1 MKGNKQNNHH
11 KKMLRDFKIKFI
23 ISLILTVPILLL
35 SPTIQ
40 SWIGYEFKFTSYEYI
55 LFGLASFIFIYGGS
69 PFFKGMYDEF
79 KDKSPGMMTLI
90 AVAISVAYFYSSAVV
105 FGLEGRFFFWELVTL
120 IDIMLLGHWIEMRS
134 VMGASRALEELVK
147 ILPTEAHLK
156 ENGKIKDISVE
167 ELNINDEVL
176 VKPGEKVPIDGI
188 VIDGETNVNESMIT
202 GESKPVSKKKGD
214 EVIGGAINGEGAIT
228 VQVNKTGK
236 DTYLNQVIEM
246 VSEAQESKSR
256 SQDMANKAAFLLT
269 IISISVG
276 ILTFFIWIF
285 INQDIS
291 FAVERTATVMVITC
305 PHALGLAIPLVI
317 ARSTALAATSGLLI
331 RERTAFEKARD
342 LEAIVFDKTG
352 TLTLGEFGV
361 TDIIE
366 LNKYPKEEI
375 LSIAATLESNSEHPI
390 ATGIIKS
397 AKKKGIEKKEIKNFK
412 AIPGKGV
419 KGRIGQK
426 EFMIVS
432 PGYVEENNLEF
443 DKEKVDHIKKEAKTI
458 VFLLEE
464 KKIIGALALAD
475 IIREESKEAINRL
488 KKMGLRCM
496 MLTGDNEYVAKWVAD
511 ELGLDDY
518 IAEVL
523 PDEKAHEIENI
534 KKNYNIAMVGDGVN
548 DAPAL
553 VTADVGIAIG
563 AGTDVAIESADI
575 ILVKNDPRNV
585 ADILELSKKTYSKM
599 KQNLIWAT
607 GYNAIAIPLA
617 VGILYPIGFILPPAI
632 GAIIMSLSTV
642 IVAINARLLKV
653 V

>member
-1 MKGNKQNNHH
+1 MKGNDNHH
-11 KKMLRDFKIKFI
+11 KKMLRNFKIKFL
-23 ISLILTVPILLL
+23 ISLILTIPILIL

-40 SWIGYEFKFTSYEYI
+40 LWIDYELKFLGYEYV
-55 LFGLASFIFIYGGS
+55 LFGLASLIFFYGGL
-69 PFFKGMYDEF
+69 PFFKGMFNEF

-90 AVAISVAYFYSSAVV
+90 SVAISVAYFYSSAVI

-120 IDIMLLGHWIEMRS
+120 IDVMLLGHWIEMRS
-134 VMGASRALEELVK
+134 VIGASRALEELVK
-147 ILPTEAHLK
+147 IIPTEAHLK
-156 ENGKIKDISVE
+156 KDGKTIEVSVE
-167 ELNINDEVL
+167 ELNIDDKVL
-176 VKPGEKVPIDGI
+176 VKPGEKVPVDGV
-188 VIDGETNVNESMIT
+188 VIDGKTSVNESMIT
-202 GESKPVSKKKGD
+202 GESKPISKEKGD
-214 EVIGGAINGEGAIT
+214 EVIGGAINGEGSIT
-228 VQVNKTGK
+228 VRVNKTGK
-236 DTYLNQVIEM
+236 DTYLNQVVQM
-246 VSEAQESKSR
+246 VSEAQESESR
-256 SQDMANKAAFLLT
+256 SQDLANKAAFLLT

-276 ILTFFIWIF
+276 IFTFIIWIY

-331 RERTAFEKARD
+331 RERQAFEKARN
-342 LEAIVFDKTG
+342 LEAVVFDKTG

-361 TDIIE
+361 TDIVN
-366 LNKYPKEEI
+366 LNNYKKDKI
-375 LSIAATLESNSEHPI
+375 LSIATTLESNSEHPI
-390 ATGIIKS
+390 ANGIVIS
-397 AKKKGIEKKEIKNFK
+397 AKKKGIEMKQMTNFE

-419 KGRIGQK
+419 KGYIDQK
-426 EFMIVS
+426 EFKIVS
-432 PGYVEENNLEF
+432 PGYMEENNLEF
-443 DKEKVDHIKKEAKTI
+443 DEKKINHLRKEAKTI

-464 KKIIGALALAD
+464 RNIIGALALAD
-475 IIREESKEAINRL
+475 IIREESKEAIRRL
-488 KKMGLRCM
+488 KNMGLKCM
-496 MLTGDNEYVAKWVAD
+496 MLTGDNKYVAKWVAD

-523 PDEKAHEIENI
+523 PDEKAHEIEKL
-534 KKNYNIAMVGDGVN
+534 KKKYNIAMVGDGVN

-553 VTADVGIAIG
+553 VTANVGIAIG

-575 ILVKNDPRNV
+575 ILVKNDPRDV

-642 IVAINARLLKV
+642 IVAINARLLKGV
-653 V
+653 